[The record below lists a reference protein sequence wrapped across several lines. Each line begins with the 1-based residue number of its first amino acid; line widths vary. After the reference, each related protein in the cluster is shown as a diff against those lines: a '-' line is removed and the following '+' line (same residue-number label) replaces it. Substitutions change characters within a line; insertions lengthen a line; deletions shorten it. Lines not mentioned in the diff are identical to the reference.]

1 MDIEYER
8 VNITLPKKILSE
20 FKEFCQNNGINISSR
35 IAILIKNDLEKKN
48 LFK

>member
-8 VNITLPKKILSE
+8 VNITLPKKILNE

-35 IAILIKNDLEKKN
+35 IAILIKKDLEKKN